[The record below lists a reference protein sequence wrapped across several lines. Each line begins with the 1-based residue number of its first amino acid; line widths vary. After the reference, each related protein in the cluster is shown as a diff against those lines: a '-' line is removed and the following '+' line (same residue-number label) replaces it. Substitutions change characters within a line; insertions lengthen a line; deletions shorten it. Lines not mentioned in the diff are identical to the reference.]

1 MKLTRPICYLDIES
15 TGTDPVEDQIIEMA
29 IAMKAPDGKKRR
41 WVQGF
46 KPTVPIKPGATEKH
60 GRTDADVANN
70 PPFSQFAQQ
79 VVDVLAGK
87 DLCGYNLWRLD
98 LPMLD
103 EELRRCGLK
112 LDLEGVEVID
122 CFGIFAKKEARTL
135 SDAVRKYTGKDHDG
149 AHGAW
154 ADAVVLDA
162 VLAGQLEAYPDLA
175 DLSIEKLAEY
185 SRVGDVVYAD
195 LAGKLYY
202 DADGDM
208 CFSFGKSKGRKVA
221 DDVDYARWMLSRNFP
236 GSTRDAL
243 AKELRRLEEDGIDT

>member
-1 MKLTRPICYLDIES
+1 MNLTRPICYIDIES

-29 IAMKAPDGKKRR
+29 IAMKAPDGRKRR

-46 KPTVPIKPGATEKH
+46 KPTVPIKPGATAKH
-60 GRTDADVANN
+60 GKTDADVAGC
-70 PPFSQFAQQ
+70 PPFSEFAQQ
-79 VVDVLAGK
+79 IVEALAGK
-87 DLCGYNLWRLD
+87 DICGYNPWRLD

-112 LDLEGVEVID
+112 LDLDGVEVID
-122 CFGIFAKKEARTL
+122 CFGIFSKKEPRTL
-135 SDAVRKYTGKDHDG
+135 ADAVKKYTGKEHVD

-154 ADAVVLDA
+154 PDAVVLDG
-162 VLAGQLEAYPDLA
+162 VLAGQLEMYPDLA
-175 DLSIEKLAEY
+175 EMSLEKLAEY
-185 SRVGDVVYAD
+185 SRIGDVVYAD

-208 CFSFGKSKGRKVA
+208 CFAFGKSKDKKVS
-221 DDVDYARWMLSRNFP
+221 DDAGYARWMLGRDFP

-243 AKELRRLEEDGIDT
+243 AEELERLGL